1 MQKYDRKITG
11 LLHELSGKGNA
22 LRLKKNCLKIIED
35 EGQFNPTEIRDFKL
49 GTIRYGLYQRDF
61 IPNLLIEIADK
72 RFDYFVNAYNLLPAI
87 QRENLKHYSG
97 EINFTIVCSRTTQF
111 VVERKFCSNTH
122 FAAHLK
128 SCFQK
133 QLEYYHSEYDVRN
146 KILELEEFLTTE
158 EMFRSGDLYKYP
170 VMNYQK

>member
-1 MQKYDRKITG
+1 MQKYDRKITS

-22 LRLKKNCLKIIED
+22 LRLNKNCLKIIQED
-35 EGQFNPTEIRDFKL
+35 CEFIPTEIQDFKF
-49 GTIRYGLYQRDF
+49 GPIRYGLYQRDY
-61 IPNLLIEIADK
+61 IPIILIEIADK
-72 RFDYFVNAYNLLPAI
+72 QFDYFVNAYNLLPAI
-87 QRENLKHYSG
+87 HRQNLKHYSG
-97 EINFTIVCSRTTQF
+97 EINFTILCARTSQL
-111 VVERKFCSNTH
+111 VVERKFSSNGH

-128 SCFQK
+128 SCLQK

-158 EMFRSGDLYKYP
+158 EMFRSGDLYQYP